1 MTASPPSHSAI
12 TEGRQCHDHSEHQL
26 SRENRFRY
34 GNPSVE
40 CHGAELHKQ
49 CRQLATVLTITGTI
63 DAVNVGSVVAEA
75 KGCIIAEKP
84 FILDLSGVT
93 SFAAQAIELLDAI
106 DEACYA
112 AGDEWSLI
120 VSQPVSRTLRLCGV
134 DEVFPRRR
142 RFPKRCTTFR
152 TSPVSVVAS
161 SPS

>member
-1 MTASPPSHSAI
+1 MTTASTNSVAK
-12 TEGRQCHDHSEHQL
+12 
-26 SRENRFRY
+26 NRFRY

-134 DEVFPRRR
+134 DEVFPATSSVPEALHHFSDVAGERRR
-142 RFPKRCTTFR
+142 ILPILTK
-152 TSPVSVVAS
+152 SA
-161 SPS
+161 